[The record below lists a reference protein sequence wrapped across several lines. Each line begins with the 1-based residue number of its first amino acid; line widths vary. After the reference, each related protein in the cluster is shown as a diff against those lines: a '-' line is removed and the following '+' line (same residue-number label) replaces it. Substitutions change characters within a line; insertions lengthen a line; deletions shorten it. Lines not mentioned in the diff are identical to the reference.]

1 MKQTPQSRPSFWSN
15 LPAWIV
21 YGLFWLMAQLPFR
34 LLLLIGRGLGWL
46 FKVMLKSRRQVV
58 RKNLTACFP
67 HLDPVA
73 IDELINQNY
82 RETGMM
88 VSQTL
93 RTFLNRSPRYFKD
106 LKIEGMQHLHNCLDQ
121 GQGVLLVSGH
131 FTALDVGGRVI
142 CEQFPV
148 AGVYRPH
155 KNAVQEYVVK
165 RSRLTYAKKMFS
177 RDELKGI
184 VKHLK
189 SAGVVWYAPDQDYRR
204 GQSLFSNFFGIP
216 ASTITATHQLAR
228 ISQCKVMFFAVKR
241 IEHKPYYELSLSAP
255 LENFPTQNVQADID
269 RINQGIE
276 QMVKQAPSQYLWLHK
291 RFKTRPEGSA
301 KFY

>member
-1 MKQTPQSRPSFWSN
+1 MKQSVQSKPGLWSN
-15 LPAWIV
+15 LLAWIV
-21 YGLFWLMAQLPFR
+21 YGLFWLMAHLPFQ
-34 LLLLIGRGLGWL
+34 LLLLVGRFLGWL
-46 FKVMLKSRRQVV
+46 FKVLVKSRRQVV
-58 RKNLTACFP
+58 RKNLTTCFP
-67 HLDPVA
+67 HLDQAA
-73 IDELINQNY
+73 IDELVNQNY

-88 VSQTL
+88 LSQTL
-93 RTFLNRSPRYFKD
+93 RTFLNRSPKYFKD
-106 LKIEGMQHLHNCLDQ
+106 LKIEGGHHLQKCLDQ

-131 FTALDVGGRVI
+131 FTALDVGGRAI

-155 KNAVQEYVVK
+155 KNAVQEYIV
-165 RSRLTYAKKMFS
+165 RQSRLNYAQQMFS

-189 SAGVVWYAPDQDYRR
+189 TGGVVWYAPDQDYRR
-204 GQSLFSNFFGIP
+204 GQSIFSDFYGVP

-228 ISQCKVMFFAVKR
+228 ISRCKVIFYAVKR
-241 IEHKPYYELSLSAP
+241 IEHKPYYELSLSEP
-255 LENFPTQNVQADID
+255 LKNFPTQDVQADID

-276 QMVKQAPSQYLWLHK
+276 HLVNQAPSQYLWLHK
-291 RFKTRPEGSA
+291 RFKTRPKGMD